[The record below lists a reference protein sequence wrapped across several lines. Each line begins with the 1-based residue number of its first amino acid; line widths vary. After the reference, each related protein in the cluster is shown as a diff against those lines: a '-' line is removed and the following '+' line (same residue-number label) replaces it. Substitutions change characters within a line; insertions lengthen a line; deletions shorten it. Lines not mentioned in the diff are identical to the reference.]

1 MHIQVFRGSGD
12 EYQLPS
18 DVILLRLPDGTGQL
32 LDLEGEFHAL
42 SNTAVEMLHDV
53 LDGDT
58 ASAAKK
64 SALKYSAS
72 LPTVRRDL
80 DSFLMDLTERG
91 LLRPFHE
98 TSRPARRR
106 SAMLSRIVLTSLR
119 AIHARTSSIN
129 MRIAALMALSHVSV
143 RILGWPQAVATWQA
157 CYRERPTSADTASDR
172 RRLADF
178 IGETTRRLRAR
189 YPLPLDCKDQALC
202 SWSLLRDQG
211 LQPTLV
217 VGVAF
222 PVAFHCWCEL
232 DGVFVGDDE
241 YVCRNYTPVAR
252 YA

>member
-1 MHIQVFRGSGD
+1 MNIQVFRGAGN
-12 EYQLPS
+12 EYQLSPN
-18 DVILLRLPDGTGQL
+18 VLLLRLPDGTGQL

-42 SNTAVEMLHDV
+42 SNTAVEMLHDI

-58 ASAAKK
+58 TSAANK
-64 SALKYSAS
+64 SALRYSVPLS
-72 LPTVRRDL
+72 MVRGDL
-80 DSFLMDLTERG
+80 DSFLRDLTERG
-91 LLRPFHE
+91 LIRRSHE

-106 SAMLSRIVLTSLR
+106 STILSRIVLTSLR
-119 AIHARTSSIN
+119 ATHARTSSIN
-129 MRIAALMALSHVSV
+129 MRMAALMTLSYVSV
-143 RILGWPQAVATWQA
+143 RMLGWPQAVATWQA

-178 IGETTRRLRAR
+178 IGETTRRFRAH

-202 SWSLLRDQG
+202 SWALLRDQG
-211 LQPTLV
+211 LRPTLV
-217 VGVAF
+217 VGVAY

-241 YVCRNYTPVAR
+241 YTCQNYTPVAR